1 MHDGIIL
8 IKLLNKID
16 ENAVDMRVVNKYV
29 NGEMNIFKLKGNIN
43 TAITACKGI
52 IKCVGVNETAFLDKN
67 PTIILSVLTQL
78 VKKLTSKNINL
89 MAC

>member
-29 NGEMNIFKLKGNIN
+29 NGDMNIFKLKGNIN

-52 IKCVGVNETAFLDKN
+52 IKCIGVNETGFLEKN
-67 PTIILSVLTQL
+67 PSTILSVLTQL
-78 VKKLTSKNINL
+78 VKKLT
-89 MAC
+89 